1 MKTCYRYL
9 PVLGVSFSCAAL
21 FLSAPF
27 ARAQDDKVIKE
38 ISYADTERI
47 LGTLKIEYD
56 NVSEGTY
63 RFQLAGYKTL
73 LLSKKKNLQL
83 YVSFKH
89 KTPLVRI
96 NEWNRDKRYTRAY
109 IDKEGDPVLEAD
121 LDLEGGSSMGA
132 VKELFRTWLASV
144 KLFTAHIGYDDD

>member
-1 MKTCYRYL
+1 MFF
-9 PVLGVSFSCAAL
+9 GCAAL
-21 FLSAPF
+21 LLSAPL

-47 LGTLKIEYD
+47 LGTLKIDYE

-83 YVSFKH
+83 YASFKK
-89 KTPLVRI
+89 KTSLVRI
-96 NEWNRDKRYTRAY
+96 NGWNRDKRYTRAY

-121 LDLEGGSSMGA
+121 LEGGSSMGA
-132 VKELFRTWLASV
+132 VKELFRTWLTCV
-144 KLFTAHIGYDDD
+144 KLFTEHIGYDD

>member
-1 MKTCYRYL
+1 MKTYSCRL
-9 PVLGVSFSCAAL
+9 PLFRSLFILAAL
-21 FLSAPF
+21 LQSCSV

-47 LGTLKIEYD
+47 LGTLKIDYD
-56 NVSEGTY
+56 NVSDGTY
-63 RFQLAGYKTL
+63 RFQLAGFKTL

-89 KTPLVRI
+89 KTPLARI

-109 IDKEGDPVLEAD
+109 IDKDGDPVLEAD

-132 VKELFRTWLASV
+132 IKELFRTWVTCV
-144 KLFTAHIGYDDD
+144 KLFAEHIGYDN

>member
-1 MKTCYRYL
+1 MKIYSCCLR
-9 PVLGVSFSCAAL
+9 VLSLFFGCAAL
-21 FLSAPF
+21 LLSAPL

-47 LGTLKIEYD
+47 LGTLKIDYE

-73 LLSKKKNLQL
+73 LLRKKNLQL
-83 YVSFKH
+83 YASFKK
-89 KTPLVRI
+89 KTSLVRI

-132 VKELFRTWLASV
+132 VKELFRTWLTCV
-144 KLFTAHIGYDDD
+144 KLFTEHIGYDD